1 MKNAFHIP
9 EAAMASPVILAA
21 RASNPGVQQAIDA
34 MVSAMLP
41 IVGLTVLMGFV
52 SLVLTLLLRRVGRAG
67 RTSWEGPF
75 KGWLGEAMT
84 RWFVL
89 DRLDP
94 REYRVFHDLY
104 VPRADGVG
112 TSQIDHVVVSR
123 FGVFV
128 IETKNLGGWIA
139 GRENEKLWTQKNG
152 RQTRKI
158 QNPLIQN
165 RGHVRALGDFLD
177 FDGSAFIPVVWM
189 IGDARMKEPVPA
201 GVVRGGLKGFLRG
214 HQRALLAPEAVETA
228 VARLAALEHRTDRK
242 RAKREHVAAI
252 QMRRSGA

>member
-1 MKNAFHIP
+1 M
-9 EAAMASPVILAA
+9 
-21 RASNPGVQQAIDA
+21 DA
-34 MVSAMLP
+34 MVSGMLT
-41 IVGLTVLMGFV
+41 IFVFTMVLGCLSAGLAF
-52 SLVLTLLLRRVGRAG
+52 LLERTWRRGWQGAL
-67 RTSWEGPF
+67 
-75 KGWLGEAMT
+75 KGWIGEAMT

-104 VPRADGVG
+104 VPRADGDG

-139 GRENEKLWTQKNG
+139 GRENEKQWTQKNG

-165 RGHVRALGDFLD
+165 RGHVKALREFLD
-177 FDGSAFIPVVWM
+177 FDGSAFISVVWM
-189 IGDARMKEPVPA
+189 IGDARIKQPVPS
-201 GVVRGGLKGFLRG
+201 GVLTGGLSGFVHRLR
-214 HQRALLAPEAVETA
+214 APLLAPEAVETA

-242 RAKREHVAAI
+242 QAKREHVAAI
-252 QMRRSGA
+252 QMRRAGV